1 MQTTM
6 GINDFGRI
14 GRLVLRAAIANP
26 EVEGKAVDD
35 PFMDLKFMV
44 YQVKYDSVHNRFPGT
59 IAMPTTI
66 CIDRHADHHGHQWL
80 RPHRSLSF
88 PRGHRQP
95 EEWDPGSIQSPP
107 GLVGHVQPGEVRQL
121 AQ

>member
-35 PFMDLKFMV
+35 PLMDLKFMV
-44 YQVKYDSVHNRFPGT
+44 HQVRYDSVHNGLPGT
-59 IAMPTTI
+59 IVMPITMGI
-66 CIDRHADHHGHQWL
+66 NLHANHHGHQCFGRIGRLASARPSPTRML
-80 RPHRSLSF
+80 RS
-88 PRGHRQP
+88 RQ
-95 EEWDPGSIQSPP
+95 
-107 GLVGHVQPGEVRQL
+107 
-121 AQ
+121 